1 MSKKRKIMV
10 ACVILLFIAFIA
22 VIFYVINE
30 LRTEN
35 DIKISGVETSDSQT
49 FKSEYESLNNQSD
62 GDGKVYRSV
71 IISDDNPIKYVTA
84 NDIVNKIDAKDTF
97 VVLFGSSKS
106 HYSRATIESMLSV
119 INEYGINELLY
130 VDVQNICDQY
140 ELNNEHE
147 AVKTIEGTEGYYKLL
162 DKLNYILD
170 DYEPLTYTSIVR
182 KKEKTVEV
190 DIDEKR
196 IYPSTLIVVKDGRAV
211 SLTTCLNNELKKDP
225 TIELTDEIKEYQIN
239 QLESA
244 LEVVRV
250 TTTTNS
256 TTDSTDISSNVCE
269 SDSSC

>member
-1 MSKKRKIMV
+1 MSKKRKIMI
-10 ACVILLFIAFIA
+10 ACVILLFIVFIA

-35 DIKISGVETSDSQT
+35 DIKITGVETSDSQT

-62 GDGKVYRSV
+62 GNGNIYRSV
-71 IISDDNPIKYVTA
+71 SISDNNRVKYVTA
-84 NDIVNKIDAKDTF
+84 NDIVNKINDNNTF

-130 VDVQNICDQY
+130 VDIQNICDQY
-140 ELNNEHE
+140 ELNDEHE
-147 AVKTIEGTEGYYKLL
+147 PVKTIEGTEGYYNLL

-170 DYEPLTYTSIVR
+170 DYEPLTYTTTSH
-182 KKEKTVEV
+182 KKEKVVEV
-190 DIDEKR
+190 KVDEKR
-196 IYPSTLIVVKDGRAV
+196 IYPSTLIVVKDGKAV
-211 SLTTCLNNELKKDP
+211 SLTTCLNDELKKDP
-225 TIELTDEIKEYQIN
+225 TIDLTDDIKEYQIN
-239 QLESA
+239 QLKSA

-250 TTTTNS
+250 TTTTTESTS
-256 TTDSTDISSNVCE
+256 TTSSSYVCE